1 MRILHAEFR
10 NFRNLTD
17 FGIEPEAG
25 INVIYGD
32 NAQGKTSVLEGIYY
46 LCAGRSFRTRY
57 DREAIAWPQNDSALT
72 SLDGEIEKE
81 NLRHRLRVVLT
92 EQDKHVFVDDKPL
105 ARLGL
110 LWGQFN
116 TVVFTP
122 DDLQLVKGSPTV
134 RRQFLDMEL
143 SRIHP
148 IYLYNLQRYYEALA
162 QRNAL
167 LKQSLSADLLEQN
180 LAAWDEQL
188 AGYGAEIF
196 KHRLRHLGQLEN
208 EAAAHY
214 RTMAQ
219 NEIEALTIEYQ
230 NFLRTSEDLAVS
242 DAHDRFKTLL
252 TRSREDDIRRGAT
265 HTGPHRDDFV
275 LRLEDRDARD
285 FASQGQQRSIV
296 LAIKI
301 ALVGMIER
309 ESGTPPVL
317 LFDDLTSELD
327 ELRRSRL
334 LTFLEGARQIFLTTT
349 DRRYFREIPGI
360 RKSFRIR
367 AGQLIPEDT

>member
-1 MRILHAEFR
+1 MRLVHAEFR

-17 FGIEPEAG
+17 FSIEPEAG

-46 LCAGRSFRTRY
+46 LCTGRSFRTRY
-57 DREAIAWPQNDSALT
+57 DREAIAWHRNDAALT

-81 NLRHRLRVVLT
+81 NLRHRLRVVIT
-92 EQDKHVFVDDKPL
+92 DEEKHVFVDDK
-105 ARLGL
+105 AIVRLGL

-167 LKQSLSADLLEQN
+167 LKQSLSLDLLEQN

-188 AGYGAEIF
+188 AEYGAELF
-196 KHRLRHLGQLEN
+196 KQRQRQLVLLEKQAAEHYRAIVEN
-208 EAAAHY
+208 E
-214 RTMAQ
+214 
-219 NEIEALTIEYQ
+219 NEVLTIHYE
-230 NFLRTSEDLAVS
+230 NFLRTSEDISAQ
-242 DAHDRFKTLL
+242 DARDRFKALL
-252 TRSREDDIRRGAT
+252 TRAREDDIRRGAT
-265 HTGPHRDDFV
+265 HIGPHRDDFV
-275 LRLEDRDARD
+275 LRLEDREARD

-296 LAIKI
+296 LSIKI
-301 ALVGMIER
+301 ALVGLIER
-309 ESGTPPVL
+309 ESATPPML

-327 ELRRSRL
+327 ELRRARL
-334 LTFLEGARQIFLTTT
+334 LTFLQGPRQIFLTTT
-349 DRRYFREIPGI
+349 DRRFFRDMPGV
-360 RKSFRIR
+360 RKSFLVQSGR
-367 AGQLIPEDT
+367 LLPEES